1 MFPGNVL
8 FYVKWM
14 WSHSG
19 FISESNN
26 FNNLARVEILKPAR
40 LLHSGGQVPDDTI
53 GLIVWWLSGEAGK

>member
-40 LLHSGGQVPDDTI
+40 LRHSGGQVLDDTN
-53 GLIVWWLSGEAGK
+53 GLIGRWLSGEAGK